1 MRIFWIILI
10 VYLFTVI
17 SAYIVTTNY
26 YTKVKEIAFKI
37 DNHILTN
44 YNPTAILITSLL
56 PLINI
61 GITISLLNSNT
72 EEEMTETAKMLIEL
86 NKTKGDK

>member
-26 YTKVKEIAFKI
+26 YTKVKEIALKI
-37 DNHILTN
+37 NNHILTN

-61 GITISLLNSNT
+61 GITIALLNSST
-72 EEEMTETAKMLIEL
+72 EEEMTEAAKMMIEL
-86 NKTKGDK
+86 NKTKRDE

>member
-26 YTKVKEIAFKI
+26 YTKVKEIALKI
-37 DNHILTN
+37 NNYILTN

-61 GITISLLNSNT
+61 GITIALLNSST
-72 EEEMTETAKMLIEL
+72 EEEMTEAAKMMIEL
-86 NKTKGDK
+86 NKTKRDE

>member
-17 SAYIVTTNY
+17 SAYIITTNY
-26 YTKVKEIAFKI
+26 YTKVKEIARKI
-37 DNHILTN
+37 DNHFPTD
-44 YNPTAILITSLL
+44 YNPTVFFIISLL

-61 GITISLLNSNT
+61 VITISLLYINT
-72 EEEMTETAKMLIEL
+72 EEGITETAKKLIEL
-86 NKTKGDK
+86 NKTKGGK